1 MARRPPDDDYLYERL
16 RGPRRGETFS
26 VRFDENPTQIPEIGV
41 HRRRGGEQR
50 HVAERSSSR
59 GIIDDGNDYHDFY
72 NDRRTTRPP
81 SRFVSPSPPPPDIT
95 RSRPRSPSTA
105 SVNHRRDQA
114 TSYYSS
120 APPPVFFHEGADDK
134 IYLKRAAAR
143 EQPYSTRTRSRERR
157 RSRSRSPTR
166 FRYNGSRSSSHE
178 RVPNLSSYGGRY
190 GIHESKAAETY
201 IELFD
206 PESEAYSFRLSRHS
220 KNALE
225 SELTDDLNS
234 GSSETGVPP
243 LPLQKHKSLI
253 MQRPKI
259 DKIIQSHYNGD
270 GIMGGMHS
278 VNFTIAPG
286 QVGSTVKLPSLL
298 FSWVQFEDSTMD
310 FDSFH
315 SSILNLDGLKEGE
328 RLGISRILDLVK
340 RRYHK
345 TLQVSSRT
353 KVGHIVPRLLQE
365 SLRDETPS
373 TTFKPRKL
381 TWLCLP
387 YFSLQKYTSSNM
399 KSSSHPPRT
408 LLQARQSMTPKER
421 DLKQAV
427 CHLPDTPAGSCFHIS
442 QAWFLILGDS
452 SIISCAGLTTAQ
464 MSKDSIS
471 MSPFRSDTSNSP
483 MHTLLVSDSGSTLWS
498 FPIGECTTWI
508 DFVKHFFEIWPLK
521 FEFAYD
527 GHVIAPKDWPRIFKR
542 AKSSKVCLDFRLS
555 SKSKRPPAGVL
566 IVPSGSIGGFGKGSQ
581 NPEKDGASHK
591 PDFKTSKEDN
601 NTKVSD
607 SKSADALEAAEM
619 NYSDELHVFN
629 WMNTQ
634 IDKSITASFTRRSAA
649 RNVAI
654 INETLLHD
662 DLQEIND
669 FLLQKT
675 NINERFAYK
684 ASPRHTRKKFYD
696 ILFEVESK
704 IQTDQSLRATYELQ
718 VELANAAEVLFRFFL
733 SPQDLGPTTE
743 EFWGPLYEIIVA
755 MLPYGLIE
763 AARSPENDDLN
774 SVPQR
779 FSDRAWIVDTR
790 DVKQII
796 DWMALIGKRIEVFK
810 ELLSEVPTLERCEID
825 ISEKFPRAWLHVL
838 IALAFTKDMASSWY
852 THMNLCLDLINEG
865 MKETLQTLSKYQ
877 LSEYVVFAPFDL
889 ASLITFQLSQ
899 DLTGSCPDICTT
911 YVDYM
916 ISLESDIDANPI
928 NREHQGRITDLKQEI
943 SVILE
948 TLETQREVIQ
958 NALHA
963 QSRSNFQNARLN
975 RVVPD
980 HKYEYKL
987 PTFVEPRTANYRN
1000 HERSVYHGDNY
1011 GDLEVMT
1018 AVPAINQSARDNT
1031 RGVQGLLFRE
1041 SLALIDE
1048 RIEVFRDI
1056 NGRAMY
1062 LEDWNLRSIDTNK
1075 DRQET
1080 AVYAF
1085 TIVTIIFLPLST
1097 VASILGMNTND
1108 VRNMEVT
1115 QWVFWVIAIPITI
1128 IIIILVLIWSDE
1140 WYNFW
1145 AGFKNLWGR
1154 KTKQRRVRLPDGYP
1168 RPETKSGFAFTP
1180 TARASGIY
1188 PGHYPPPP
1196 GPFLRPRKSRTMFDD
1211 VPLPY

>member
-1 MARRPPDDDYLYERL
+1 MARRLPDDGSLYERL
-16 RGPRRGETFS
+16 RGPRRAETLP

-41 HRRRGGEQR
+41 RRRGGEQR
-50 HVAERSSSR
+50 HAAEPSSSHN
-59 GIIDDGNDYHDFY
+59 IIDNENDYHDFY
-72 NDRRTTRPP
+72 NDQRTIRPP

-95 RSRPRSPSTA
+95 ESRPRSPSTA
-105 SVNHRRDQA
+105 SVNHRREQA

-120 APPPVFFHEGADDK
+120 APSPALFHEGASDRL
-134 IYLKRAAAR
+134 YLKRVAAR
-143 EQPYSTRTRSRERR
+143 EQTYSTRSRER
-157 RSRSRSPTR
+157 SRSRFRSSTR
-166 FRYNGSRSSSHE
+166 YRYSGSQSSSHE
-178 RVPNLSSYGGRY
+178 RVPNLSSYDGRY
-190 GIHESKAAETY
+190 GVPETKAAETY
-201 IELFD
+201 IESFD
-206 PESEAYSFRLSRHS
+206 HESEAYSFRLSRLS
-220 KNALE
+220 KHALE
-225 SELTDDLNS
+225 SEMTDDLNS
-234 GSSETGVPP
+234 ASSERGVPS
-243 LPLQKHKSLI
+243 LSLRKHTSLT

-259 DKIIQSHYNGD
+259 DKIIQSHYIGD
-270 GIMGGMHS
+270 GIMGGIHS
-278 VNFTIAPG
+278 VDFTIALG
-286 QVGSTVKLPSLL
+286 QAGSTVKLPAPL

-315 SSILNLDGLKEGE
+315 SGILNLDGLKEGE
-328 RLGISRILDLVK
+328 RLGISRLLDLVK

-353 KVGHIVPRLLQE
+353 KVGHIIPRLLQE
-365 SLRDETPS
+365 SLRDETPP

-387 YFSLQKYTSSNM
+387 YFSLQKYTSSNV

-408 LLQARQSMTPKER
+408 LLQTRQSMTPKER

-427 CHLPDTPAGSCFHIS
+427 CHLPDTPAGSCFHIG
-442 QAWFLILGDS
+442 QAWFLILDDS
-452 SIISCAGLTTAQ
+452 SIISCAGSSTAQ
-464 MSKDSIS
+464 MTKDSIS
-471 MSPFRSDTSNSP
+471 MAPFRNDNADSP
-483 MHTLLVSDSGSTLWS
+483 MYTLLVSDSGSTLWS
-498 FPIGECTTWI
+498 LPIGECTTWI

-527 GHVIAPKDWPRIFKR
+527 GHVITPKDWPRIFKR
-542 AKSSKVCLDFRLS
+542 AKSSKVCLHFRLS
-555 SKSKRPPAGVL
+555 SKSKRTPAGVL
-566 IVPSGSIGGFGKGSQ
+566 IVPSDSIGGFGKGNQ
-581 NPEKDGASHK
+581 NPEKDGASHQ
-591 PDFKTSKEDN
+591 PDMETLQENFD
-601 NTKVSD
+601 TKASD
-607 SKSADALEAAEM
+607 SKSVDASKAAEM
-619 NYSDELHVFN
+619 PYPDEFHVFS

-634 IDKSITASFTRRSAA
+634 IDKSISPNLTRSSAA

-654 INETLLHD
+654 VNETLLHD

-684 ASPRHTRKKFYD
+684 ASPRHTRKQFYD
-696 ILFEVESK
+696 ILFKVESK
-704 IQTDQSLRATYELQ
+704 IQTDQSLQATYELQ

-733 SPQDLGPTTE
+733 SPQDLGHTTE

-755 MLPYGLIE
+755 MLPYGLIQSDG
-763 AARSPENDDLN
+763 SPENDDLN

-810 ELLSEVPTLERCEID
+810 ELLSEVPILKRCEIG
-825 ISEKFPRAWLHVL
+825 ISEKLPRAWLHIL
-838 IALAFTKDMASSWY
+838 MALAFTKDMASSWY
-852 THMNLCLDLINEG
+852 THMNLCLDLMNEG

-877 LSEYVVFAPFDL
+877 LSDYVVFAPFDL

-916 ISLESDIDANPI
+916 ISLESDIDADPI
-928 NREHQGRITDLKQEI
+928 NREHQGRITDLKQEV

-963 QSRSNFQNARLN
+963 QSRSNFQNSRLN
-975 RVVPD
+975 RVVPE

-987 PTFVEPRTANYRN
+987 PTFVQPRTTNYRN

-1011 GDLEVMT
+1011 GDLEIMT
-1018 AVPAINQSARDNT
+1018 TGPAINQSAGDNT

-1115 QWVFWVIAIPITI
+1115 QWLFWIIAIPITI
-1128 IIIILVLIWSDE
+1128 IIIVLVLIWSDE

-1145 AGFKNLWGR
+1145 AGFKNLWGK
-1154 KTKQRRVRLPDGYP
+1154 KTKQRRVRLPDEYS
-1168 RPETKSGFAFTP
+1168 RPETKSGFGFAP
-1180 TARASGIY
+1180 TARVSGIY

-1196 GPFLRPRKSRTMFDD
+1196 GPLLRSRKLRTMFDD

>member
-1 MARRPPDDDYLYERL
+1 MARRPPDDYSYDRL
-16 RGPRRGETFS
+16 RSPRRAGTLP

-41 HRRRGGEQR
+41 HRWRGGEQ
-50 HVAERSSSR
+50 HYVAEPSSSR
-59 GIIDDGNDYHDFY
+59 GIIDVENDCHDFY
-72 NDRRTTRPP
+72 DDQRTTR
-81 SRFVSPSPPPPDIT
+81 SSRRFVSPSPPPPDST
-95 RSRPRSPSTA
+95 RSRPRSPFTT

-114 TSYYSS
+114 TSYYNS
-120 APPPVFFHEGADDK
+120 APSPVFFHEGFGDK
-134 IYLKRAAAR
+134 IYLKRAAER
-143 EQPYSTRTRSRERR
+143 EQPYSTRTRSRQRR

-166 FRYNGSRSSSHE
+166 YRYNGSRSSSHE
-178 RVPNLSSYGGRY
+178 RDPNLSSYDKRY
-190 GIHESKAAETY
+190 GIHETKAAETY
-201 IELFD
+201 L
-206 PESEAYSFRLSRHS
+206 ESEAYSFRLSRHH
-220 KNALE
+220 KNGLE
-225 SELTDDLNS
+225 SEMTDDLNS
-234 GSSETGVPP
+234 GSSEKGVPS
-243 LPLQKHKSLI
+243 LPLQKHKSLT

-259 DKIIQSHYNGD
+259 DKIIQSLYNGD
-270 GIMGGMHS
+270 GILGGMHS

-286 QVGSTVKLPSLL
+286 QAGSAVKLPAPL

-310 FDSFH
+310 FESFQ
-315 SSILNLDGLKEGE
+315 SGILNLDGLTEGE
-328 RLGISRILDLVK
+328 RLGISRLLDIVK

-345 TLQVSSRT
+345 TLQISSRT
-353 KVGHIVPRLLQE
+353 KVGHIIPKLLQE

-373 TTFKPRKL
+373 ATFTQRKL

-387 YFSLQKYTSSNM
+387 YFSLQKYTSSNV

-408 LLQARQSMTPKER
+408 LLQTRQSMTPKER

-427 CHLPDTPAGSCFHIS
+427 CHLPDTPAGSCFHIG
-442 QAWFLILGDS
+442 QAWFLILDDS
-452 SIISCAGLTTAQ
+452 SIISCAGLSTAQ

-471 MSPFRSDTSNSP
+471 MAPFRNENAKSP
-483 MHTLLVSDSGSTLWS
+483 MHTLLVSDSGFTLWS
-498 FPIGECTTWI
+498 FPVEECTTWI
-508 DFVKHFFEIWPLK
+508 DFVKHFFEIWPLR

-527 GHVIAPKDWPRIFKR
+527 GHVIAPKDWPRIIKR
-542 AKSSKVCLDFRLS
+542 AKSSKVCLHFRIS
-555 SKSKRPPAGVL
+555 PNSKRPPAGVL
-566 IVPSGSIGGFGKGSQ
+566 IVPSDSIGGFGKGSQ
-581 NPEKDGASHK
+581 NPEKGGASHQ
-591 PDFKTSKEDN
+591 PDLETPQKDV
-601 NTKVSD
+601 NTKASRFKSVD
-607 SKSADALEAAEM
+607 ASKAAEIL
-619 NYSDELHVFN
+619 YSDEFHVFN

-634 IDKSITASFTRRSAA
+634 IDKSITPDLTRSSAA
-649 RNVAI
+649 CKVTG
-654 INETLLHD
+654 INESLLHD

-669 FLLQKT
+669 YLLQKT

-684 ASPRHTRKKFYD
+684 ASPRHPRKQFYE
-696 ILFEVESK
+696 ILYEVESK
-704 IQTDQSLRATYELQ
+704 IQTDESLQATYELQ
-718 VELANAAEVLFRFFL
+718 VELANAAEVLYRFFL
-733 SPQDLGPTTE
+733 SPQDSGPTTE
-743 EFWGPLYEIIVA
+743 EFWGPLYEIVVA
-755 MLPYGLIE
+755 MLPYGLIQ
-763 AARSPENDDLN
+763 ADLSLENDD
-774 SVPQR
+774 SKFAPQR
-779 FSDRAWIVDTR
+779 LSDKAWIVDTR

-796 DWMALIGKRIEVFK
+796 DWMVLIGKRIEVFK
-810 ELLSEVPTLERCEID
+810 ELLSEVPILERCEID
-825 ISEKFPRAWLHVL
+825 ISEKLPRAWLHVL
-838 IALAFTKDMASSWY
+838 VALAFTKDMASSWY
-852 THMNLCLDLINEG
+852 THMNLCLGLMNEG

-877 LSEYVVFAPFDL
+877 LSEHVVFAPFDL

-899 DLTGSCPDICTT
+899 DLTGSCPDICVT

-916 ISLESDIDANPI
+916 TSLESDIDADPI

-975 RVVPD
+975 RVVPE

-987 PTFVEPRTANYRN
+987 PTFVEPRDAYYRN
-1000 HERSVYHGDNY
+1000 QERSIYHGDNY

-1018 AVPAINQSARDNT
+1018 AGPVMNQSIRDDT

-1115 QWVFWVIAIPITI
+1115 QWVFWAIAIPITI
-1128 IIIILVLIWSDE
+1128 IIIVLVLIWSDE

-1145 AGFKNLWGR
+1145 AGFKSIWAK

-1168 RPETKSGFAFTP
+1168 RPETKSGFGFAP

-1188 PGHYPPPP
+1188 PGHYPPPT
-1196 GPFLRPRKSRTMFDD
+1196 GPLLRSRKSRTMFDN

>member
-1 MARRPPDDDYLYERL
+1 MARRPPDDGYLYERL
-16 RGPRRGETFS
+16 RGPRRAETLP

-50 HVAERSSSR
+50 HVAEPSSSR
-59 GIIDDGNDYHDFY
+59 GIIDNQNDYHDFY
-72 NDRRTTRPP
+72 NDQRTTRPP
-81 SRFVSPSPPPPDIT
+81 SRFVSPSPPPPDIP

-105 SVNHRRDQA
+105 SVNHRRAQA

-120 APPPVFFHEGADDK
+120 APPPAFFHEGAGDK
-134 IYLKRAAAR
+134 LYLKRVAAR
-143 EQPYSTRTRSRERR
+143 EQDYSTRSRER
-157 RSRSRSPTR
+157 SRSRFRSSTR
-166 FRYNGSRSSSHE
+166 YRYNGSQSSSHE
-178 RVPNLSSYGGRY
+178 RVPNLSNYDGRY
-190 GIHESKAAETY
+190 GVPETKAAETY
-201 IELFD
+201 IESFD
-206 PESEAYSFRLSRHS
+206 HESEAYYFRLSRLS
-220 KNALE
+220 KHALK
-225 SELTDDLNS
+225 SEMTDDLNS
-234 GSSETGVPP
+234 ASSEREVPS
-243 LPLQKHKSLI
+243 LSLRKHTSLT

-259 DKIIQSHYNGD
+259 DKIIQSHYVGD
-270 GIMGGMHS
+270 GIMGGIHS
-278 VNFTIAPG
+278 VDFTISPG
-286 QVGSTVKLPSLL
+286 QAGSTVKLPAPL
-298 FSWVQFEDSTMD
+298 FSWVQFEDSTMN

-315 SSILNLDGLKEGE
+315 SGILNLDGLREGE
-328 RLGISRILDLVK
+328 RLGISRLLDLVK

-353 KVGHIVPRLLQE
+353 KVGHIIPRLLQE
-365 SLRDETPS
+365 LLRDETPS
-373 TTFKPRKL
+373 MTFKPRKL

-387 YFSLQKYTSSNM
+387 YFSLQKYNSSNF
-399 KSSSHPPRT
+399 KPSSHPPRT
-408 LLQARQSMTPKER
+408 LLQTRQSMTLKER

-427 CHLPDTPAGSCFHIS
+427 CHLPDTPAGSCFHIG
-442 QAWFLILGDS
+442 QAWFLILDDS
-452 SIISCAGLTTAQ
+452 SIISCAGFSTAQ
-464 MSKDSIS
+464 MTKDSIS
-471 MSPFRSDTSNSP
+471 MAPFRNDNADSP

-498 FPIGECTTWI
+498 LPIGECTTWI

-527 GHVIAPKDWPRIFKR
+527 GHVIAPKDWSRIFKR
-542 AKSSKVCLDFRLS
+542 AKSSKVCLHFRLS

-566 IVPSGSIGGFGKGSQ
+566 IVPSDSIGGFGKGSQ
-581 NPEKDGASHK
+581 NPEKDSASRQ
-591 PDFKTSKEDN
+591 PDLETPQEDVN
-601 NTKVSD
+601 MKASD
-607 SKSADALEAAEM
+607 SKSVEASKAAETEM
-619 NYSDELHVFN
+619 PYSDELHVFN

-634 IDKSITASFTRRSAA
+634 IDKSITPNVTRSSAA
-649 RNVAI
+649 RNRAI
-654 INETLLHD
+654 INETLLHN
-662 DLQEIND
+662 DLQEIDD

-684 ASPRHTRKKFYD
+684 ASPRHTRKQFYD

-704 IQTDQSLRATYELQ
+704 IQTDQSLQATYELQ

-733 SPQDLGPTTE
+733 SPQDFGPTTE

-755 MLPYGLIE
+755 MLPYGLIQADE
-763 AARSPENDDLN
+763 SLENDN
-774 SVPQR
+774 SSFVPQR

-810 ELLSEVPTLERCEID
+810 ELLSEVPIVDRCEIG
-825 ISEKFPRAWLHVL
+825 ISEKLPRAWLHVL
-838 IALAFTKDMASSWY
+838 MALAFTKDMASAWY
-852 THMNLCLDLINEG
+852 THMNLCLDLMNEG
-865 MKETLQTLSKYQ
+865 MKETLQALSRYQ
-877 LSEYVVFAPFDL
+877 LSDYVVFAPFDL

-916 ISLESDIDANPI
+916 IFLESEIDADPI

-975 RVVPD
+975 RVVPE
-980 HKYEYKL
+980 HKYEYKQ
-987 PTFVEPRTANYRN
+987 PKFVEPRTTNYRN

-1011 GDLEVMT
+1011 GDLEIMT
-1018 AVPAINQSARDNT
+1018 AGLAINQSVRDNT

-1056 NGRAMY
+1056 NDRAIY

-1115 QWVFWVIAIPITI
+1115 QWLFWVIAIPITI
-1128 IIIILVLIWSDE
+1128 IIIVLVLIWSDE

-1145 AGFKNLWGR
+1145 AGFKNLWGK
-1154 KTKQRRVRLPDGYP
+1154 KTKQRRVRLPDEYP
-1168 RPETKSGFAFTP
+1168 RTETKSGFGFAP

-1196 GPFLRPRKSRTMFDD
+1196 GPFLRSRKSRTMFDD

>member
-1 MARRPPDDDYLYERL
+1 
-16 RGPRRGETFS
+16 
-26 VRFDENPTQIPEIGV
+26 
-41 HRRRGGEQR
+41 
-50 HVAERSSSR
+50 
-59 GIIDDGNDYHDFY
+59 
-72 NDRRTTRPP
+72 
-81 SRFVSPSPPPPDIT
+81 
-95 RSRPRSPSTA
+95 
-105 SVNHRRDQA
+105 
-114 TSYYSS
+114 
-120 APPPVFFHEGADDK
+120 
-134 IYLKRAAAR
+134 
-143 EQPYSTRTRSRERR
+143 
-157 RSRSRSPTR
+157 
-166 FRYNGSRSSSHE
+166 
-178 RVPNLSSYGGRY
+178 
-190 GIHESKAAETY
+190 
-201 IELFD
+201 
-206 PESEAYSFRLSRHS
+206 
-220 KNALE
+220 
-225 SELTDDLNS
+225 
-234 GSSETGVPP
+234 
-243 LPLQKHKSLI
+243 
-253 MQRPKI
+253 
-259 DKIIQSHYNGD
+259 
-270 GIMGGMHS
+270 MGGMHS
-278 VNFTIAPG
+278 VDFRIAPG
-286 QVGSTVKLPSLL
+286 QAGSTVKFPSPL
-298 FSWVQFEDSTMD
+298 FTWVQFEDLIMD

-315 SSILNLDGLKEGE
+315 SSILNFDGLKEGE
-328 RLGISRILDLVK
+328 RLGISRILDLVR

-387 YFSLQKYTSSNM
+387 YFSLQKYTSSNL

-408 LLQARQSMTPKER
+408 LLQTRQSMTPKER
-421 DLKQAV
+421 DLNQAL
-427 CHLPDTPAGSCFHIS
+427 CHLPDTPAGSCFHIG
-442 QAWFLILGDS
+442 QAWFLILDDS
-452 SIISCAGLTTAQ
+452 SIISCAGLSTAQ
-464 MSKDSIS
+464 MTKDSIS
-471 MSPFRSDTSNSP
+471 MSPFRSDTSNCP

-508 DFVKHFFEIWPLK
+508 DFAKHFFEIWPLR
-521 FEFAYD
+521 FDFAYD
-527 GHVIAPKDWPRIFKR
+527 GHAIAPKDWPRIFKR
-542 AKSSKVCLDFRLS
+542 ARSSKVCLHFRLS

-566 IVPSGSIGGFGKGSQ
+566 IVPSDFIGGFGKGSQ
-581 NPEKDGASHK
+581 PPEKDGASHQ
-591 PDFKTSKEDN
+591 PDLKISKEDD

-607 SKSADALEAAEM
+607 SKSGDASYAAEM

-634 IDKSITASFTRRSAA
+634 IDKSII
-649 RNVAI
+649 VI
-654 INETLLHD
+654 
-662 DLQEIND
+662 
-669 FLLQKT
+669 
-675 NINERFAYK
+675 
-684 ASPRHTRKKFYD
+684 
-696 ILFEVESK
+696 
-704 IQTDQSLRATYELQ
+704 YELQ
-718 VELANAAEVLFRFFL
+718 VELANAAEILFRFFL
-733 SPQDLGPTTE
+733 SPQDFGPTTE

-755 MLPYGLIE
+755 LLPYGLIQAE
-763 AARSPENDDLN
+763 GSQENDDLN

-796 DWMALIGKRIEVFK
+796 EWMALIGKRIETFK
-810 ELLSEVPTLERCEID
+810 ELLSEVPTLERCEIG
-825 ISEKFPRAWLHVL
+825 ISEKLPRAWLHVL
-838 IALAFTKDMASSWY
+838 MALAFTKDMASSWY
-852 THMNLCLDLINEG
+852 THMNLCLDLMNEG
-865 MKETLQTLSKYQ
+865 MKETLQSLSKYQ
-877 LSEYVVFAPFDL
+877 LSEYAVFAPFDL

-916 ISLESDIDANPI
+916 ISLESDIDADPI

-963 QSRSNFQNARLN
+963 QSRSNFLSARLN
-975 RVVPD
+975 RVVPE
-980 HKYEYKL
+980 HKYGYKL
-987 PTFVEPRTANYRN
+987 PTFVEPRTGNYRN

-1018 AVPAINQSARDNT
+1018 TVPAFNQSARDNT

-1128 IIIILVLIWSDE
+1128 IIIVLVLVWSDE

-1154 KTKQRRVRLPDGYP
+1154 KTKQRRVRLPDEYP
-1168 RPETKSGFAFTP
+1168 RPEKKSGFAFAP

-1211 VPLPY
+1211 LPLPY